1 MKARRPKSGSGLPR
15 ISLPGAILLFAFC
28 VFTLNADGVAPKSKP
43 AAAPRNPAHSFARPA
58 LEMAFSGHADSLLAD
73 STALPDLAAYA
84 AVEAAAGSGF
94 LNGHPLL
101 LLHAGDS
108 LRYFGLSQ
116 PGAKPKALPPLP
128 FRPANSAISPEG
140 RGDTLLL
147 TRDEKGDEEFQLYGY
162 VPRMGRPFLWPMPP
176 GRASAVTFAP
186 GGRRFVYSH
195 NPAQTQNEKA
205 TPWTIR
211 SGHFDP
217 RPQDRLLF
225 RGDGIWTPADI
236 DATGRHLLL
245 LRTVSAFQTE
255 LYWLRRKSEQ
265 APTST
270 FRDLQALPPRNSAVT
285 VAWAKWLEAPSE
297 KTSGVLVL
305 LADAGGEYPALFTL
319 RPGDSL
325 RALSPPCDCEVENA
339 VVLPRSH
346 RVVYALNRQ
355 AVSELYLADADSG
368 WVKPITGLPPG
379 VLVHMQPDSSGRR
392 LLLTMTHFGTPGD
405 LYLHDFDT
413 GLTTLWLKAP
423 GLEQLPPARF
433 PVAAPIRM
441 SITPV
446 DPLPPP
452 QTRLPVWLLKPENQT
467 RSSPLLIHIHGGP
480 EMQARPGW
488 DALDRYAQEQW
499 GFALAYP
506 DLRGSAGYGR
516 AYLGADD
523 QGRRPKV
530 LRDLGAILDSLAS
543 LPGIDAGRIGLSG
556 RSYGGFVTQAGA
568 LDFGSRLK
576 SAIATVG
583 ISDFASFL
591 QGTRGYRRD
600 LRRMEYGDERDS
612 LQQVFL
618 DSISPLR
625 GMSQLKIPLMLIH
638 GRQDPRVPYAQS
650 ESTFAL
656 LSRQFKPAL
665 LLTENE
671 EGHAARSRQTRLR
684 QMTTSMQW
692 LVGTLNLS
700 R

>member
-1 MKARRPKSGSGLPR
+1 MTVSRQRTGA
-15 ISLPGAILLFAFC
+15 SLPQWTPAGLFVLFVGCILALQVQA
-28 VFTLNADGVAPKSKP
+28 AAAKSKP
-43 AAAPRNPAHSFARPA
+43 RTARPPA
-58 LEMAFSGHADSLLAD
+58 LPDFEMAFSGHADSLMAD
-73 STALPDLAAYA
+73 SAAFPDLAAYA
-84 AVEAAAGSGF
+84 RVEAAAGSGF

-108 LRYFGLSQ
+108 LRHFGLSR

-128 FRPANSAISPEG
+128 FRIANSAIAPDG

-162 VPRMGRPFLWPMPP
+162 VPRTGRAFLWPMPP
-176 GRASAVTFAP
+176 GRASGATFSP

-195 NPAQTQNEKA
+195 NPAQSLGDQA
-205 TPWTIR
+205 TPWDIR

-217 RPQDRLLF
+217 RPQDRLIF
-225 RGDGIWTPADI
+225 RAPGVWTAADI
-236 DATGRHLLL
+236 DASGRHLLL
-245 LRTVSAFQTE
+245 LRTASAFQTE
-255 LYWLRRKSEQ
+255 LYGLHRNSGQDK
-265 APTST
+265 PST
-270 FRDLQALPPRNSAVT
+270 FHDLEPLPPRHSAVT

-297 KTSGVLVL
+297 SSRGFVVL
-305 LADAGGEYPALFTL
+305 LADASGEYPALFTW

-325 RALSPPCDCEVENA
+325 RALSPPCDCEVEQA

-368 WVKPITGLPPG
+368 WVKPIAGLPTG
-379 VLVHMQPDSSGRR
+379 VLVRMQPDASGRR
-392 LLLTMTHFGTPGD
+392 LMLTVTHFGTPGD

-413 GLTTLWLKAP
+413 GLTTLWQKAP

-433 PVAAPIRM
+433 PVAAPMRL
-441 SITPV
+441 SIAPP

-452 QTRLPVWLLKPENQT
+452 QTRIPLWLLKPEGQN
-467 RSSPLLIHIHGGP
+467 RPAPLLIHVHGGP

-499 GFALAYP
+499 GLALAYP

-523 QGRRPKV
+523 QGRRPKA
-530 LRDLGAILDSLAS
+530 LRDLGAILDSLTA
-543 LPGIDAGRIGLSG
+543 LPGLDARRFSLAG
-556 RSYGGFVTQAGA
+556 RSYGGFVAQAGA
-568 LDFGSRLK
+568 LDQGLRLK

-583 ISDFASFL
+583 ISDFVSFL

-612 LQQVFL
+612 SQHAFL
-618 DSISPLR
+618 DSISPR
-625 GMSQLKIPLMLIH
+625 QRMNDLKIPLMLIH
-638 GRQDPRVPYAQS
+638 GRHDPRVPYAQS

-656 LSRQFKPAL
+656 LSHLGKPAL

-671 EGHAARSRQTRLR
+671 EGHSARSRQTQWR
-684 QMTTSMQW
+684 QMNTTMRW
-692 LVGTLNLS
+692 LVGTLHL
-700 R
+700 RR